1 MPPKKRGGGASR
13 DGDKVQLTAA
23 DLERMTLEKK
33 AAADAPPPPGKKVGS
48 GSVDASPVVSPRA
61 TPAWGVALPPALDL
75 GEAASASDAAPAA
88 ELAAAAVSSSVLEQE
103 AAEAAA
109 VAAEKAAERPVS
121 AELLAMDA
129 AGRQAAI
136 DDALARLL
144 SEGLAGNDEGSK
156 EAAASDVAECVR
168 AFGVSA
174 LWRYGVLTSVKAGLE
189 AGPKAS
195 EDRVAGALYAVSALI
210 RRCKAWFEPYVLDL
224 LPAVLECYGHKAAAV
239 REAAA
244 AAATQVS
251 AGRTILIIK
260 WAASRFERR
269 T

>member
-109 VAAEKAAERPVS
+109 VAAEKA
-121 AELLAMDA
+121 
-129 AGRQAAI
+129 
-136 DDALARLL
+136 
-144 SEGLAGNDEGSK
+144 
-156 EAAASDVAECVR
+156 
-168 AFGVSA
+168 FGVSA